1 MLTRQN
7 SGNYSVRML
16 DRLDALETKLTQLL
30 ERYQA
35 AREDNVR
42 LRQEVLGLENANK
55 TLATRLTET
64 RERLETLYN
73 KIPD

>member
-1 MLTRQN
+1 MLTHQN
-7 SGNYSVRML
+7 SANYSVRML

-35 AREDNVR
+35 ARVDNVR